1 MCNNYEES
9 CYCALKTLLDFYHCV
24 QFSSLCIPLH
34 LRFSRV
40 QKWNILSQVGRHF
53 LIISITLFLQLY
65 PSTQHVGYLLCTNN
79 HEDTL
84 QAGFQKRLSLYW
96 FVHTCV
102 INTHGSQGSLSVNTE
117 MRMEYTQF
125 TQQILKYNKAQ
136 DVSKQ
141 GLTWPSLETK
151 FTSVNRKW
159 AEYVKQQHQY
169 HIKLLTKNWRV
180 IYSRE
185 ILLCPS

>member
-1 MCNNYEES
+1 MKNLATVLLKHCLTFIIVSSSVPSVYPCIFS
-9 CYCALKTLLDFYHCV
+9 SPKCKSGTSSLKLADIFLSSPLHFFCSFIHQLDISMQVICYVLTIMKILYRLDF
-24 QFSSLCIPLH
+24 
-34 LRFSRV
+34 R
-40 QKWNILSQVGRHF
+40 K
-53 LIISITLFLQLY
+53 
-65 PSTQHVGYLLCTNN
+65 
-79 HEDTL
+79 D
-84 QAGFQKRLSLYW
+84 SLYW